1 MSLSFHSKVDI
12 RFAPGEIKSTGGII
26 KAAGWQR
33 VLIFTDRRLKELGF
47 SRRLKEIISKNNL
60 TVEVFSGVKPN
71 PKKEIIKQGV
81 EKARDFEPDVIAAL
95 GGGSVLDAAKA
106 AGIWYSNPEKDLFQL
121 KDPGK
126 RKNPMLPVITIPTT
140 AGTGS
145 EITSW
150 AVITDPGTPAKVSIG
165 GEKMTPAAAVIDP
178 ELTRSLPAELTIWTG
193 LDAFSHALEAYLSK
207 FANAFIQDI
216 CYLAMKR
223 LIKYLPRAADKGE
236 NLAAR
241 SEVMLGSL
249 LAGWAMEN
257 AGLGLIHGMSHQ
269 VSAFYNYQHG
279 LTNSLLLS
287 PVLEYNC
294 EYCKEE
300 LQNLTD
306 LFPGNK
312 DFLESM
318 ERFCNLLGFKKE
330 LEIKSTD
337 LPRLTVQTL
346 ENVNSQTNP
355 RKPSAREVEEL
366 FCRAF
371 KIKE

>member
-12 RFAPGEIKSTGGII
+12 RFSAGEIKSTGGII
-26 KAAGWQR
+26 KAADWQR
-33 VLIFTDRRLKELGF
+33 VLIFTDPRLKELGF
-47 SRRLKEIISKNNL
+47 SQRLKEIISKNNL

-81 EKARDFEPDVIAAL
+81 EKARYFEPDVIAAM

-106 AGIWYSNPEKDLFQL
+106 AGIWYSNPDKDIFQL
-121 KDPGK
+121 KDPGE

-150 AVITDPGTPAKVSIG
+150 AVITDPGKPAKVSIG

-178 ELTRSLPAELTIWTG
+178 ELTRSLPSELTIWTG

-207 FANAFIQDI
+207 FANAFIQEI

-223 LIKYLPRAADKGE
+223 LIKYLPRAADKGKD
-236 NLAAR
+236 LTAR
-241 SEVMLGSL
+241 TEVMLGSL

-257 AGLGLIHGMSHQ
+257 AGLGLVHGMSHQ

-279 LTNSLLLS
+279 LTNALLLP
-287 PVLEYNC
+287 PVLEYNY

-300 LQNLTD
+300 LQDLAG
-306 LFPGNK
+306 LFPENK
-312 DFLESM
+312 DFLENL
-318 ERFCNLLGFKKE
+318 ERFYNSLGFKKE
-330 LEIKSTD
+330 LEIKRAD
-337 LPRLTVQTL
+337 LPQLTAQTL

-355 RKPSAREVEEL
+355 RKPAAQEIEEL
-366 FCRAF
+366 FGRAF
-371 KIKE
+371 IIKE